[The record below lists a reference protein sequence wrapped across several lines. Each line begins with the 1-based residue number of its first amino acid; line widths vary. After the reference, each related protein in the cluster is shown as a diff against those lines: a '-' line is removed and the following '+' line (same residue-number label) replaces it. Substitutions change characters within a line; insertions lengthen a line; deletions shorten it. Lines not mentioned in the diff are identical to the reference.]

1 MSSSEAL
8 HLVIVANFAESIAFL
23 ISELFLLFGVELQQL
38 YILLSVCRERIII
51 FRDTGSSLN
60 LLLTGDKPTY
70 VVGVICFPDWNRV
83 NLLSTYSGM
92 SEGEKFLG

>member
-8 HLVIVANFAESIAFL
+8 HLVIVAKFVESIAFL

-38 YILLSVCRERIII
+38 YILYSVCRERIII
-51 FRDTGSSLN
+51 RDAGSSLN

-70 VVGVICFPDWNRV
+70 VVGVICFPGWN
-83 NLLSTYSGM
+83 S
-92 SEGEKFLG
+92 